1 MMQNG
6 TPVMLTTAISRGELC
21 YYVGLHRSDIRF
33 RVEPDELPTFGFR
46 AEELTYPAEVA
57 LDERGCRAFSA
68 MLDRHNAAHCPDR
81 CVAHLALHARKA
93 RTRKKNIGRMHRLI
107 AMARWKRV

>member
-1 MMQNG
+1 MQNG
-6 TPVMLTTAISRGELC
+6 TPVTMETAISRGELR
-21 YYVGLHRSDIRF
+21 YYVGLHGSDLRF
-33 RVEPDELPTFGFR
+33 RVEPDELAAYGLR
-46 AEELTYPAEVA
+46 AEVLAHPAKAV

-81 CVAHLALHARKA
+81 RIAHLALYARKA

-107 AMARWKRV
+107 EMAR